1 MDIWGKE
8 QQVRQPRDSTAC
20 LKNSKMATMVVA
32 QRGTGR
38 RQKIRRGEQIIQ
50 GLLGHCKRF
59 LWLLCQEKWK
69 GTVKIRE
76 QE

>member
-1 MDIWGKE
+1 
-8 QQVRQPRDSTAC
+8 
-20 LKNSKMATMVVA
+20 MASMVAA
-32 QRGTGR
+32 QGGTGR

-50 GLLGHCKRF
+50 GLLGNCKGF

-69 GTVKIRE
+69 GTGKIRE